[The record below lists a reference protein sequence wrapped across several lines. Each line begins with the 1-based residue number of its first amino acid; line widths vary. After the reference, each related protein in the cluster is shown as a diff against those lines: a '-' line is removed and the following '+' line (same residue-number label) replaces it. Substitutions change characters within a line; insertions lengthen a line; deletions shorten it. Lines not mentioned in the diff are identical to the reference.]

1 MAIFISLDFYI
12 NLALCEMKRD
22 GHLPEAIVGD
32 IFNCMNVQL
41 A

>member
-12 NLALCEMKRD
+12 NLALYEMKRN
-22 GHLPEAIVGD
+22 GQLSEAIVSD
-32 IFNCMNVQL
+32 RFNCMNVQL